1 MPVVIAG
8 VLNVT
13 PDSFSDGGQFTS
25 VDSAVAAGLVMAGQG
40 AQWIDVGGES
50 TRPMAE
56 PVAEDEEIRRVVPV
70 VEQLAAHLGSRAR
83 VSIDTYKAG
92 TAAAALAAGATIVN
106 DVSGGLLDPAI
117 LRVAAERQA
126 VVVLG
131 HLRGRPATM
140 MADVHFDDVLAEV
153 ARELDQRI
161 AAARRAGCR
170 EVWADPGLGFGK
182 RTEHNLRLLAG
193 LDRLKR
199 QLGVPVMVGV
209 SRKRFIGE
217 LTGKPVGDRGYG
229 TAAAVA
235 AAVWAGA
242 DAVRVHDVAEMRDV
256 IAVAEAILHHGNPER
271 VPMPSRDASLPAEP
285 AGSARAGNPEP
296 SRDAELRRGAA
307 VGREPS
313 AAGPAEPAG
322 SARVRTRGEK
332 H

>member
-1 MPVVIAG
+1 
-8 VLNVT
+8 
-13 PDSFSDGGQFTS
+13 
-25 VDSAVAAGLVMAGQG
+25 
-40 AQWIDVGGES
+40 
-50 TRPMAE
+50 
-56 PVAEDEEIRRVVPV
+56 VAEDEEIRRVVPV
-70 VEQLAAHLGSRAR
+70 VERLAAQLGSTAR

-92 TAAAALAAGATIVN
+92 TAAAALAVGATIVN

-126 VVVLG
+126 TVVLG

-140 MADVHFDDVLAEV
+140 MGDVHFDDVLAEV

-161 AAARRAGCR
+161 AAARQAGCR

-193 LDRLKR
+193 LGRIKR

-235 AAVWAGA
+235 AAILAGA

-256 IAVAEAILHHGNPER
+256 TAVAEAILHGNPER
-271 VPMPSRDASLPAEP
+271 VPEP
-285 AGSARAGNPEP
+285 ARARTG
-296 SRDAELRRGAA
+296 
-307 VGREPS
+307 
-313 AAGPAEPAG
+313 
-322 SARVRTRGEK
+322 GEK